1 MDVITHIKVGLLK
14 WAGQLIRMN
23 DQQPAKRDFI
33 LKPGGSRTKGRPC
46 SRWTVNIDMD
56 IRTIGGHNWKAMAVN
71 REDWRKLLREAMAYI
86 LRDVMPKVMIMH
98 LSSLCTQFISPI
110 SYFICS

>member
-23 DQQPAKRDFI
+23 DEQPAKRDFI
-33 LKPGGSRTKGRPC
+33 LKPEGSRTKGRPC

-56 IRTIGGHNWKAMAVN
+56 IRTIGGHNWIAMAVN
-71 REDWRKLLREAMAYI
+71 REDWRKLQGRLWHI
-86 LRDVMPKVMIMH
+86 RDVMPKVMIMH